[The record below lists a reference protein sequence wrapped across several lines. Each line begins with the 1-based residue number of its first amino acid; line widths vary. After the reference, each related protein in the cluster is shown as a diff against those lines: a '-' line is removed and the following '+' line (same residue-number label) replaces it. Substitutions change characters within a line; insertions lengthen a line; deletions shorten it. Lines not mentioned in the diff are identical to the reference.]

1 MPCPLLKPQPPS
13 TPTMDPHII
22 SALSSLHTRLTR
34 LENSNHLAGKEI
46 HPDKETYQM
55 QSLEILQR
63 FIKELN
69 LRRRSEGLP
78 VLHIS
83 NPFMTEN
90 VHIKYEIK
98 GPVIL
103 TYSTSNAAKRFDI
116 ICIFSTEMD
125 DPIKYKIRFTLK
137 PQYRSEDTFK
147 SRGSPEYETIDCRN
161 EQQVVE
167 TLLSMYYP

>member
-1 MPCPLLKPQPPS
+1 MP
-13 TPTMDPHII
+13 
-22 SALSSLHTRLTR
+22 
-34 LENSNHLAGKEI
+34 E
-46 HPDKETYQM
+46 Y
-55 QSLEILQR
+55 
-63 FIKELN
+63 
-69 LRRRSEGLP
+69 
-78 VLHIS
+78 
-83 NPFMTEN
+83 
-90 VHIKYEIK
+90 VHIKYEIN

-103 TYSTSNAAKRFDI
+103 THSTSNAAKRFDI